1 MKLQAFNSSY
11 FGGKRY
17 FENDGT
23 QNYLV
28 FQPVLKYFKKITKSN
43 HILPSM
49 TLGTEDGIVEKL
61 LLFKIT
67 FVVTFNLLI
76 MSININGIA
85 ITNIRD
91 VDYRC

>member
-1 MKLQAFNSSY
+1 MKLQVFNSSY
-11 FGGKRY
+11 FDGKSH

-28 FQPVLKYFKKITKSN
+28 FQPVFKYFKKIAKSN

-49 TLGTEDGIVEKL
+49 TLSTEDGIVEKL
-61 LLFKIT
+61 LLFKII
-67 FVVTFNLLI
+67 FAVTFNLLI

>member
-1 MKLQAFNSSY
+1 
-11 FGGKRY
+11 
-17 FENDGT
+17 
-23 QNYLV
+23 
-28 FQPVLKYFKKITKSN
+28 
-43 HILPSM
+43 M

-76 MSININGIA
+76 MSININGTA